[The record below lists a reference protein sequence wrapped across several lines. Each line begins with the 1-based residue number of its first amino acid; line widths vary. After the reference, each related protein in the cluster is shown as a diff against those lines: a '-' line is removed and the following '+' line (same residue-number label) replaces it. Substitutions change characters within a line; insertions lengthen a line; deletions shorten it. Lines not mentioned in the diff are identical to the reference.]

1 MSVQLNASKQHFLPI
16 NGRLKPMR
24 ETTAISVI
32 ADREYVNAIN
42 CLARNKGTTVAA
54 LVRQALDK
62 VHGDEI
68 QSVIS
73 FFAETAAS
81 KQHQDASGQQPQS

>member
-1 MSVQLNASKQHFLPI
+1 
-16 NGRLKPMR
+16 MR
-24 ETTAISVI
+24 ETTAISII

-54 LVRQALDK
+54 LVRNAMDK
-62 VHGDEI
+62 AHGDEI

-73 FFAETAAS
+73 FFADSAAS
-81 KQHQDASGQQPQS
+81 KQQSTASNEQTE

>member
-1 MSVQLNASKQHFLPI
+1 
-16 NGRLKPMR
+16 MR

-54 LVRQALDK
+54 LVRSAMDRA
-62 VHGDEI
+62 HGEEI
-68 QSVIS
+68 QSIIS
-73 FFAETAAS
+73 FFADTAAS
-81 KQHQDASGQQPQS
+81 KQHGDASDTQHQS